1 MKIRHPLLIK
11 ALGFAIA
18 WFVHVWIGT
27 VRFRYRTLGP
37 DVNPNKRGLRG
48 HYIYAFWH
56 ETLLLPAY
64 HYSRPDVWVLISQH
78 ADGEMIAQAC
88 RHLSLKTVRGSRK
101 SGAVEALRELVRVS
115 QRGHLVVTPD
125 GPRGPR
131 RTVEKGVVFLA
142 AKTGLPI
149 VPVGIGVRHAWRAK
163 SWDRFAV
170 PWPFS
175 NATCVI
181 GEPISVPENIDRKQL
196 ELYRQQVQ
204 DAMDRATE
212 AAERWVA

>member
-18 WFVHVWIGT
+18 WLVRIWIGT
-27 VRFRYRTLGP
+27 MRFRYRVLGP
-37 DVNPNKRGLRG
+37 DVNPHKRGLRG
-48 HYIYAFWH
+48 RYIYAFWH

-78 ADGEMIAQAC
+78 ADGELIAQAC
-88 RHLSLKTVRGSRK
+88 RHLSLKTVRGSPK
-101 SGAVEALRELVRVS
+101 SGAVEALRELLRVS
-115 QRGHLVVTPD
+115 RRGHLVVTPD

-131 RTVEKGVVFLA
+131 RAVQLGVVFLA

-149 VPVGIGVRHAWRAK
+149 VAVGIGVQGAWRAN
-163 SWDRFAV
+163 SWDRFAL
-170 PWPFS
+170 PRPFS
-175 NATCVI
+175 GAACVI
-181 GEPISVPENIDRKQL
+181 AEPIYVPENVDRKQL

-204 DAMDRATE
+204 EAMDRATT
-212 AAERWVA
+212 AAERLPT